1 MFIPLNR
8 RLKVSENSK
17 MRDFLAEAI
26 LGDDHRRRKTPY
38 QRQRERN
45 ISNNERM
52 YREGQK
58 SMDDVRKFLE
68 TARMFMEPDVSPI
81 I

>member
-1 MFIPLNR
+1 
-8 RLKVSENSK
+8 
-17 MRDFLAEAI
+17 MRDYFAEAI
-26 LGDDHRRRKTPY
+26 LGDDHLRRKTPY

-45 ISNNERM
+45 ISNNERV

-68 TARMFMEPDVSPI
+68 TARMFMKPDVSPI